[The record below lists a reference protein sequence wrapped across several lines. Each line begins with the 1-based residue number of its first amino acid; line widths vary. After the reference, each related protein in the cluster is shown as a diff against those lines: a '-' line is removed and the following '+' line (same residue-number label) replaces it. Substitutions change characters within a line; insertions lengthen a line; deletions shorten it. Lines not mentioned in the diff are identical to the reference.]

1 MQQQSLQITTTPQSS
16 MTSTEPITGGGNGGH
31 VTVIKLEAATTT
43 TTAATNAPVSVE
55 TTAKVSFS
63 FVNSGGGSFIVCQ
76 LNLLSKS

>member
-1 MQQQSLQITTTPQSS
+1 

>member
-1 MQQQSLQITTTPQSS
+1 

-31 VTVIKLEAATTT
+31 VTVIKLEAATT

>member
-1 MQQQSLQITTTPQSS
+1 MQITTTPQSS

-43 TTAATNAPVSVE
+43 TTTAATNAPVSVE

-63 FVNSGGGSFIVCQ
+63 FVNSGGGTFIVCQ